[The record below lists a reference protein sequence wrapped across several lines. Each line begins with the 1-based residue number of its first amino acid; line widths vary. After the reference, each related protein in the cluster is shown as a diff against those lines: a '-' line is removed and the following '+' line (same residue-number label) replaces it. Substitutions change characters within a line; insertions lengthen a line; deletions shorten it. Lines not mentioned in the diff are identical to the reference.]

1 MNKKNIIL
9 IGMPASGK
17 STAGVVLAKVLGY
30 DFIDSDLVIQKKA
43 GKRLADIIEKDGVE
57 GFIRF
62 EERINCSILP
72 GASEPA
78 VISTGGSAIYGAKAM
93 EHFKEIGTVVYLKVP
108 YDVLCSRLQ
117 DIKQRGVVLKEGQT
131 FEALF
136 EERVVLYEKY
146 ADLII
151 DEEGKTVEDIVAEIA
166 DFVDER

>member
-1 MNKKNIIL
+1 
-9 IGMPASGK
+9 
-17 STAGVVLAKVLGY
+17 
-30 DFIDSDLVIQKKA
+30 
-43 GKRLADIIEKDGVE
+43 
-57 GFIRF
+57 
-62 EERINCSILP
+62 
-72 GASEPA
+72 
-78 VISTGGSAIYGAKAM
+78 M

-166 DFVDER
+166 ASHEGNVSNHIAF